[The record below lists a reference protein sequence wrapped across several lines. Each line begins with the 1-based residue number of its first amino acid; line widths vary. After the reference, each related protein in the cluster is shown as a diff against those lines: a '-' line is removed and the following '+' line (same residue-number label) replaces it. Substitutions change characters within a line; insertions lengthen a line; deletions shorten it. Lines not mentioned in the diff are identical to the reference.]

1 MFEQHISVEQ
11 KINRRKTVNRKQ
23 TESGLQSIM
32 CYCIEL
38 ASGIERKGKRE
49 GKTGRALEMTLTVC
63 TYGVVEHLSCSCLR
77 MGAHEEDA
85 LYS

>member
-1 MFEQHISVEQ
+1 MCEQ
-11 KINRRKTVNRKQ
+11 KINRRKTDNRKQ

-38 ASGIERKGKRE
+38 ASGTERKGKRE
-49 GKTGRALEMTLTVC
+49 VKTGRALEMTLTVC
-63 TYGVVEHLSCSCLR
+63 TCGVVEHLSCPCLQ

-85 LYS
+85 LYAKQV